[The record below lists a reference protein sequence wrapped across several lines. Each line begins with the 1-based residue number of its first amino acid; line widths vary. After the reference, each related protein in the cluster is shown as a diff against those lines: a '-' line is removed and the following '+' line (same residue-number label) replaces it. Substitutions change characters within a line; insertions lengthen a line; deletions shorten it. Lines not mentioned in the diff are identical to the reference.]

1 MNEEWFRQMLIDAHN
16 NQRNHLKRIISDLS
30 DEQMNKEMS
39 QEENLTS
46 IARLLWHIGS
56 AETYWFHKSNHSI
69 GQRFDDSDLQVVLK
83 KIDENTERIAEV
95 INTCTIEQLRI
106 VPPSP
111 EGGPSVAWAILR
123 TYMHGIYHTG
133 QIAKMRRILGAA
145 DLPKEDVNTWG
156 LAVDSV
162 AALIHGFLHDSIKF

>member
-1 MNEEWFRQMLIDAHN
+1 MNEEWFRKMLIEAHN
-16 NQRNHLKRIISDLS
+16 NQRTHLKRIISDLTEDMMLKELS
-30 DEQMNKEMS
+30 QDEDLK
-39 QEENLTS
+39 S
-46 IARLLWHIGS
+46 IARILWHIGS
-56 AETYWFHKSNHSI
+56 AETYWFYKSNNPI
-69 GQRFDDSDLQVVLK
+69 GQRFDDSDIQIILK

-95 INTCTIEQLRI
+95 INTCSIEQLRI

-133 QIAKMRRILGAA
+133 QIAKMRRILGASE
-145 DLPKEDVNTWG
+145 LPPEDVNSWN

-162 AALIHGFLHDSIKF
+162 ADLIHGLLYDSIQS